1 MDAPHGRGIATGRA
15 MGLICIFNGPNL
27 NLLGT
32 REPEIYGRDTLD
44 DVETLCVEKCREL
57 GHAMRFMQSN
67 SEGDLVTWIQEA
79 RGKADAIVINPAAYT
94 HTSIAIRDALSAFEG
109 PFIEVHIS
117 NVHARESF
125 RHHSY
130 VSGIASAVIAGC
142 GIAGYGYA
150 IDTVARL
157 LGHD

>member
-1 MDAPHGRGIATGRA
+1 

-44 DVETLCVEKCREL
+44 DVETLSAEHCRAL

-79 RGKADAIVINPAAYT
+79 RGKADGIVINPAAYT
-94 HTSIAIRDALSAFEG
+94 HTYIAIRDALSAFDG
-109 PFIEVHIS
+109 PIVEVHIS
-117 NVHARESF
+117 NFHARESF

-150 IDTVARL
+150 IDTVSRL
-157 LGHD
+157 MAKA